1 MLSQGSQVHSDF
13 TAGVSLQG
21 IRLKMEDSSA

>member
-21 IRLKMEDSSA
+21 IGLKMEDSSA